1 MQTIDELLEGIDVF
15 RGLGDDHL
23 DLIAGCALN
32 RVFADGDALLT
43 ENEQANT
50 FFALRHGTVALETY
64 VPERGAVVIETL
76 HGGDVLGWSWLFPP
90 HRTMFDAR
98 ARGVVRALA
107 FDGVCLRE
115 KCEQDPQLGY
125 VLMKRFAEVMVER
138 LQATRLR
145 LLDVY
150 GLVPAR

>member
-1 MQTIDELLEGIDVF
+1 MQTIDELLDEIDVF
-15 RGLGDDHL
+15 RGLADEHL

-32 RVFADGDALLT
+32 RVFADGDLLLR
-43 ENEQANT
+43 EGEPANE
-50 FFALRHGTVALETY
+50 FFAIRHGTVALETY
-64 VPERGAVVIETL
+64 VPQRGAATIETL

-90 HRTMFDAR
+90 YRTTFDAR
-98 ARGVVRALA
+98 ALGVVRTVA
-107 FDGVCLRE
+107 FDGACLRA

-125 VLMKRFAEVMVER
+125 TLIKRFAEVMVER

-150 GLVPAR
+150 GEVPGR